1 MLGKLRP
8 RVTYANVAATA
19 ALVFATTGFAF
30 AAIPGRA
37 GVIHGCYAKKT
48 GSLRVLPRGK
58 ACARSE
64 RGIAWNR
71 MGPIGP
77 SGVPGPAG
85 IPGTNGTNGKNGTN
99 GANGAT
105 NLIVRTHVLTAQSAE
120 FTVPCNA
127 GERAISGG
135 VSRSDGS
142 ATNVDVVNQSAP
154 AVESSPTSMHIAQA
168 GDTPNAWA
176 NGVSSTASANFV
188 FYVVCASP

>member
-19 ALVFATTGFAF
+19 ALVFATTGFAV
-30 AAIPGRA
+30 AAIPGPA

-48 GSLRVLPRGK
+48 GSLRVRPQGK
-58 ACARSE
+58 KCARSE
-64 RGIAWNR
+64 RGIVWNQ
-71 MGPIGP
+71 MGPTGP
-77 SGVPGPAG
+77 RGLQGPAG

-105 NLIVRTHVLTAQSAE
+105 NLIVRTHVVTAQSAE
-120 FTVPCNA
+120 EMIPCNP
-127 GERAISGG
+127 GERAVSGG

-142 ATNVDVVNQSAP
+142 ATSADVVNQSAP
-154 AVESSPTSMHIAQA
+154 AVESSPTSIRVAQA

-176 NGVSSTASANFV
+176 SGVHTASNTNFV